1 MLRRPIPS
9 RFVPALTRGGTEAR
23 RFTTLSA
30 NSFAVQVGMP
40 KEHIP
45 GGIALPTHDAR

>member
-9 RFVPALTRGGTEAR
+9 RFIPALTWGATEAR
-23 RFTTLSA
+23 QFTKLGA